1 MKFYKRLPIHRKDPM
16 SGRFAVE
23 ADDRIVTNTVHGMQ
37 MPRGNAAQRSVPPV
51 NGELRYNNDIG
62 TGGELE
68 AYVNGVW
75 EIVKTNRQ
83 ATVTR
88 QEFDNGDY
96 ADTLFGPLAYDIDT
110 NKPENLTVYVENVPQ
125 IPGTNFNLL
134 YSSAGSPIVATAFVI
149 GLAYSGDTV
158 LKVDTVADFNPG
170 QPITGNF
177 IAPGTTIVITS
188 ATNKTITIT
197 PGITNSIVPGTLVT
211 TTFST
216 GTYVKFAVDSLPV
229 PYKPV
234 ITLLGLDG
242 YCPPFEV

>member
-23 ADDRIVTNTVHGMQ
+23 ADDRIVTTTAKGMQ
-37 MPRGNAAQRSVPPV
+37 MPRGTAAQRSAPPV
-51 NGELRYNNDIG
+51 NGELRYNTEIG

-68 AYVNGVW
+68 AYINGVW

-83 ATVTR
+83 ATVTK

-96 ADTLFGPLAYDIDT
+96 ADTLFGPLAYDIDV

-125 IPGTNFNLL
+125 LPGVNFNLL
-134 YSSAGSPIVATAFVI
+134 YSTVGSPIIATAYTTGFFNP
-149 GLAYSGDTV
+149 GETELG
-158 LKVDTVADFNPG
+158 VDSVADFNFG
-170 QPITGNF
+170 QVITGNF
-177 IAPGTTIVITS
+177 IAPGTTVVT
-188 ATNKTITIT
+188 TDPVLNTITIDQ
-197 PGITNSIVPGTLVT
+197 GITGAIIGGTLLTTEFAPGTYIK
-211 TTFST
+211 FSI
-216 GTYVKFAVDSLPV
+216 DSLPV
-229 PYKPV
+229 PNKPV